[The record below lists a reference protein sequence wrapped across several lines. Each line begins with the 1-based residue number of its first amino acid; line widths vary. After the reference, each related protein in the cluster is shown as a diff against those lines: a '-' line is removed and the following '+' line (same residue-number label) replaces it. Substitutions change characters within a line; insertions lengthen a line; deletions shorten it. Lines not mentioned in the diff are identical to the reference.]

1 MDTALA
7 HNLTVGLLL
16 VVSFCS
22 GYLFKGWL
30 LGSVQKTYPI
40 YEKIEGETPWYK
52 GHVTICGSSMESVLM
67 SFVAVVMTGGKLKEA
82 DEDKRI

>member
-1 MDTALA
+1 MDTLM
-7 HNLTVGLLL
+7 VGLLL

-40 YEKIEGETPWYK
+40 YEKVEGETLRYK
-52 GHVTICGSSMESVLM
+52 GHVTVCGSSMESVLM
-67 SFVAVVMTGGKLKEA
+67 FFVSVAMASRELKVVDTT
-82 DEDKRI
+82 EDKRI